1 MERWYLP
8 ILCHGRAEIRLEQLS
23 RYVQQNQ
30 LYDLVPVAFLERK
43 PRSQFYLFMAINS
56 EPKSHIPDKLRSL
69 VHQLGHPLSEAVERE
84 EIERMVSGP
93 INPHDYA
100 RRIAYR
106 IQQENVYEDPFDLYT
121 AASEP
126 HELGSY
132 ERKYSASQY
141 DKLLYWLSAVGHGT
155 WQLFKN
161 SCKTLGLDDSRMEA
175 QRILR
180 RLRLLGHIEVSYD
193 GSYWSVC
200 PSCLVKIKH
209 EPAQEYVL
217 TGQRGIKLLET
228 LRRLDFI
235 QSSFIELPDN
245 RAPTVVRLQI
255 LTEDVLNQLQN
266 EIGSSHSLRDV
277 GNVGNKLAEILPS
290 LDEWLEHLPTVG
302 KFVIALY
309 NVEQFANGLFESAV
323 FQGITGMYRLMP
335 RDSNEQGYQTLFY
348 HQNSDRWVRGDWYGL
363 RFLALRHANV
373 PCRVVYHLTSHRLA
387 IPVSQQWPEIYE
399 RALVLSSGQLPEE
412 KNDWLFF
419 ENISRG
425 MAQQLS
431 TKLTVAYEEIH

>member
-8 ILCHGRAEIRLEQLS
+8 ILCHGRAEMRLEQLS

-56 EPKSHIPDKLRSL
+56 EPKSQIPDRLRSL
-69 VHQLGHPLSEAVERE
+69 VHQLGHPLTEAVERE
-84 EIERMVSGP
+84 EIEKMVSGP

-106 IQQENVYEDPFDLYT
+106 IQQENVYEDPFDLYS

-126 HELGSY
+126 RKLGSY
-132 ERKYSASQY
+132 ERNFSSSQY
-141 DKLLYWLSAVGHGT
+141 DKLLYWLSSAGHGT

-161 SCKTLGLDDSRMEA
+161 SCKTLDLDDGRTKA
-175 QRILR
+175 QSILR
-180 RLRLLGHIEVSYD
+180 RLRLLGHIEVSHD

-200 PSCLVKIKH
+200 PSCLVTIRH
-209 EPAQEYVL
+209 ELAQEYVL
-217 TGQRGIKLLET
+217 TGQRSIKLLEM

-235 QSSFIELPDN
+235 QFSFIEQPDSC
-245 RAPTVVRLQI
+245 APKGVRLQI
-255 LTEDVLNQLQN
+255 LSEDLLNQLQN
-266 EIGSSHSLRDV
+266 EIGSFHSLRGA

-290 LDEWLEHLPTVG
+290 LDVWLEHLPTVG

-309 NVEQFANGLFESAV
+309 NVEQFANGLFEPGV
-323 FQGITGMYRLMP
+323 FQGKSGMYRLIP
-335 RDSNEQGYQTLFY
+335 RDRNDQGYQTLFY

-363 RFLALRHANV
+363 RFLALRYANV
-373 PCRVVYHLTSHRLA
+373 PCRAVYHLTSHLLA

-419 ENISRG
+419 ENISPDV
-425 MAQQLS
+425 AQQLS
-431 TKLTVAYEEIH
+431 AKLTIAYEEIH